1 MLTTAFSTQF
11 TQATPA
17 VSSGFARRDAAQNP
31 PLAFRLTGS
40 TGSSDRF
47 ELTSLNEYQR
57 GLNQQYLI

>member
-17 VSSGFARRDAAQNP
+17 FSSGFARRDVVQNP
-31 PLAFRLTGS
+31 PLAFRLTG
-40 TGSSDRF
+40 TPATSDRF
-47 ELTSLNEYQR
+47 ELTSMNEYQR